1 MFVGHYSASLA
12 AKAIEPRAPLWSYCI
27 ASQLLD
33 VGWSVFVMVGIEKAR
48 VDPQLPGSV
57 FDLYYMPW
65 THSLPAAL
73 VWSVAGA
80 MIFKRILRLPTRA
93 AVFIGFA
100 VFSHWVLD
108 LVVHRPDLLL
118 YPGGPKVGLGLW
130 NYPVLEE
137 AIEMGL
143 VAIATV
149 WWAASLIR
157 GRKAEWR
164 AGALIALMTALQAF
178 VIVNPPSGSHV
189 MIGAMVLA
197 AYLVVAAGAWWAERA
212 PGHALIQSR
221 KR

>member
-12 AKAIEPRAPLWSYCI
+12 AKAAEPRAPLWSYFI

-33 VGWSVFVMVGIEKAR
+33 VGWSAFVAVGIEKVR

-65 THSLPAAL
+65 THSLLAAIA
-73 VWSVAGA
+73 WSILGA
-80 MIFKRILRLPTRA
+80 LIFKWLLRLPNRA
-93 AVFIGFA
+93 AVFIGLV

-137 AIEMGL
+137 AFEMGL
-143 VAIATV
+143 LAIAAV
-149 WWAASLIR
+149 WWAATLVR
-157 GRKAEWR
+157 GRRAEGR
-164 AGALIALMTALQAF
+164 AVGLMALMIAMQAF
-178 VIVNPPSGSHV
+178 VIVHPPSGSQV
-189 MIGAMVLA
+189 MIGSMVLA
-197 AYLVVAAGAWWAERA
+197 AYIIIAAAAWWTEHEPRRRSSAA
-212 PGHALIQSR
+212 S
-221 KR
+221 